1 MWFKNIQLYQ
11 FKQPISYQPD
21 LLESQLQH
29 NRFTP
34 CSALAPITSGFVAP
48 LEQDEN
54 SPLVFAQQGFMLM
67 CVKIQEKLLPP
78 SVLREQHQ
86 IKIKETE
93 AKLGTRI
100 SKGERQRI
108 KEELEYTLLGQAF
121 DRSSLVYFYV
131 NTHTQQLVI
140 DTSSTR
146 KLQLVHKL
154 IQPIFADYE
163 LTPPVLK
170 TASTVLTEWIKETNY
185 PATFSV
191 LNRCTLQDIK
201 TPKAKISLTHINV
214 FDDHV
219 GPLIDDSSQVTQLK
233 LNWDEKLNF
242 TLKHDFTISQVKF
255 LDEVKSL
262 AKDGLPE
269 TAADRFAADFFVMV
283 ETLSQFLADLLPSF
297 IDHVAAEVGAVEAET
312 SEAVVAA

>member
-21 LLESQLQH
+21 LLEKQLQH
-29 NRFTP
+29 SRFTP
-34 CSALAPITSGFVAP
+34 CSALAPITAGFTAP
-48 LEQDEN
+48 FEQSED
-54 SPLVFAQQGFMLM
+54 SPLVFAQQGFMLL
-67 CVKIQEKLLPP
+67 CIKIQEKLLPP

-86 IKIKETE
+86 NKIKEME
-93 AKLGTRI
+93 AKLGTRV

-121 DRSSLVYFYV
+121 DRSSLVYLYV
-131 NTHTQQLVI
+131 NTHTQQLII

-163 LTPPVLK
+163 LTPPTIK
-170 TASTVLTEWIKETNY
+170 TASSVLTEWIKEKNY
-185 PATFSV
+185 PGTFSV

-214 FDDHV
+214 FDDYV
-219 GPLIDDSSQVTQLK
+219 GPLIEDNSQVTQLK
-233 LNWDEKLNF
+233 LNWDEKINF
-242 TLKHDFTISQVKF
+242 TIKHDFTISQVKF
-255 LDEVKSL
+255 LDEIKSL

-269 TAADRFAADFFVMV
+269 TAADRFAADFFVMA
-283 ETLSQFLADLLPSF
+283 ETLSQFLADLLPPF
-297 IDHVAAEVGAVEAET
+297 IDHEAVREEEAEAVAA
-312 SEAVVAA
+312 